1 MKYIVLLT
9 ATLLQLGESLKA
21 SFPGR
26 RRDFLSLIPST
37 GLVAAVP
44 LVTPQ
49 VAHAKKP
56 EKLSKEAGRNA
67 AQEIVKTQ
75 QAVREAE
82 KLAATESWDKLTD
95 LLNDPVMTSFE
106 ENILKVTNS
115 EGTPCSPTSTAIIAL
130 NPSESVS
137 QRRSVRG

>member
-1 MKYIVLLT
+1 MKYLVLLA
-9 ATLLQLGESLKA
+9 ATLLQLGDSLKVP
-21 SFPGR
+21 FHGQ

-37 GLVAAVP
+37 GLIAAVP

-49 VAHAKKP
+49 VVHAKKP

-82 KLAATESWDKLTD
+82 KLAATESWEKLTD

-106 ENILKVTNS
+106 ENILKVTNA
-115 EGTPCSPTSTAIIAL
+115 EGE
-130 NPSESVS
+130 PSL
-137 QRRSVRG
+137 